1 MFQQFFYMFKGLKKS
16 MWTSGFF
23 VLKIF
28 FPYQMFTKL
37 FQFFCELQYI
47 PQESIH
53 VFKTLQKTKKTYTLL
68 DFNTQMSFN
77 TIIVLNL

>member
-1 MFQQFFYMFKGLKKS
+1 
-16 MWTSGFF
+16 
-23 VLKIF
+23 
-28 FPYQMFTKL
+28 L

-53 VFKTLQKTKKTYTLL
+53 VFKTLKKTKKTYTLL

-77 TIIVLNL
+77 TTIVLNL